1 MPVPMINV
9 LNGGAHA
16 DNPLDFQEFMVLP
29 VGATSFAEAVRM
41 GAEVFHAL
49 KDALKR
55 AGHSVN
61 VGDEGGFAPDL
72 RAAEEALDFLMAA
85 IGQAGL
91 RPGQDVA
98 LGLDPAA
105 SEFHRPAGYVYAGQ
119 DRRLS
124 AEEQVDYLAALTR
137 AYPILSIEDG
147 MAEDDPAGWKM
158 LTERVGRQLP
168 AGRRRC
174 VLHQSAPVRAG
185 HRAGPGQCHPGQA
198 QPDRH
203 ADGDAAGAAPGRP
216 QRLSGGHVAPFRR
229 DRGHQHRGPGGGW
242 PLRRI
247 KTGSMS
253 RSDRTAKYNRLLRIE
268 RELGAA
274 AVYASALPP
283 GRGLPPP
290 PAC

>member
-1 MPVPMINV
+1 MSRGAAAASLKLPLWRYLGGSQACVMPVPMINV

-124 AEEQVDYLAALTR
+124 AEEQVDYLALTR
-137 AYPILSIEDG
+137 AYPILH
-147 MAEDDPAGWKM
+147 
-158 LTERVGRQLP
+158 RGRH
-168 AGRRRC
+168 GR
-174 VLHQSAPVRAG
+174 
-185 HRAGPGQCHPGQA
+185 
-198 QPDRH
+198 
-203 ADGDAAGAAPGRP
+203 GRP
-216 QRLSGGHVAPFRR
+216 CRLENA
-229 DRGHQHRGPGGGW
+229 HR
-242 PLRRI
+242 
-247 KTGSMS
+247 TGASCQLVGDDVFCTNPRLFEQGIGQGLAMPS
-253 RSDRTAKYNRLLRIE
+253 WSSPTRSAR
-268 RELGAA
+268 
-274 AVYASALPP
+274 
-283 GRGLPPP
+283 
-290 PAC
+290 

>member
-16 DNPLDFQEFMVLP
+16 DNSLDFQEFMVLP
-29 VGATSFAEAVRM
+29 VGAASFAEAVRM

-137 AYPILSIEDG
+137 AYPIIAIEDG
-147 MAEDDPAGWKM
+147 MAEDDP
-158 LTERVGRQLP
+158 P
-168 AGRRRC
+168 AGKC
-174 VLHQSAPVRAG
+174 SPNGWAPVASWSATTCSAPIRACSS
-185 HRAGPGQCHPGQA
+185 RAS
-198 QPDRH
+198 
-203 ADGDAAGAAPGRP
+203 GR
-216 QRLSGGHVAPFRR
+216 A
-229 DRGHQHRGPGGGW
+229 W
-242 PLRRI
+242 PMPSWSSP
-247 KTGSMS
+247 T
-253 RSDRTAKYNRLLRIE
+253 RSAR
-268 RELGAA
+268 
-274 AVYASALPP
+274 
-283 GRGLPPP
+283 
-290 PAC
+290 